1 MSDEEIENLADEISF
16 RLLATNNHDDYEWL
30 LNKLKEINK

>member
-1 MSDEEIENLADEISF
+1 MSDEEIRNLADEISF
-16 RLLATNNHDDYEWL
+16 RLLTTNNHDDYEWL